1 MFMVYIY
8 LIIAIVAEVVG
19 TSALK
24 ATEAFTRLWPSLLV
38 VVSYSCAF
46 YFLALCLRSMP
57 IGIAYAIWSGLG
69 IVLVAIA
76 GIFIYREI
84 PDLPGVI
91 GITLII
97 LGVIIL
103 NVFSK
108 TTVH

>member
-1 MFMVYIY
+1 MIYIY
-8 LIIAIVAEVVG
+8 LLIAIVAEVIG

-24 ATEAFTRLWPSLLV
+24 ATRVWPSVLV
-38 VVSYSCAF
+38 VASYSCAF

-69 IVLVAIA
+69 IVLVAVA
-76 GIFIYREI
+76 GVFIYREI
-84 PDLPGVI
+84 PDLPGII
-91 GITLII
+91 GIALII